1 MRRTI
6 LILAIFLVPSLLF
19 AGGQGEG
26 ASADS
31 GPVTIR
37 YWDSGEL
44 NTFGYQW
51 HSENVEL
58 FNARN
63 EDIQVEYTNTPNGD
77 QYLNKLS
84 TEMAANNVPD
94 FFATWTAGR
103 LEPFVR
109 AGRVHGL
116 NDIIENSEILSDNVN
131 LGNASAATFDGVVY
145 AIPNEV
151 AGEVIYYN
159 TAIFAEY
166 DLEVPETWEDLVD
179 VIEVLNENGVTPFAL
194 ANKDPWPGTIPYM
207 AIFDRVNG
215 PDAYRPAVFEQE
227 AVFNTEP
234 FVKAGEYLYALV
246 EMGAYPQNFN
256 ALDYAEGISM
266 FDDGKAAMRYNGTWE
281 MPGHIEALGD
291 DVDAFTWPVM
301 PEEASETGW
310 PIVQNHAWAIGAS
323 SEHKDA
329 AARFLEFVMSDE
341 RQAVLAEE
349 GYMIA
354 ARNVPF
360 DESKLHPM
368 AAKIATELGSTPNP
382 ILIWDVMLGQNI
394 GKELNLA
401 TQAILGGADI
411 QQTLDSL
418 NRIAEV
424 EWD

>member
-1 MRRTI
+1 M
-6 LILAIFLVPSLLF
+6 
-19 AGGQGEG
+19 
-26 ASADS
+26 
-31 GPVTIR
+31 
-37 YWDSGEL
+37 
-44 NTFGYQW
+44 
-51 HSENVEL
+51 
-58 FNARN
+58 
-63 EDIQVEYTNTPNGD
+63 
-77 QYLNKLS
+77 
-84 TEMAANNVPD
+84 
-94 FFATWTAGR
+94 
-103 LEPFVR
+103 
-109 AGRVHGL
+109 
-116 NDIIENSEILSDNVN
+116 
-131 LGNASAATFDGVVY
+131 FD
-145 AIPNEV
+145 
-151 AGEVIYYN
+151 
-159 TAIFAEY
+159 
-166 DLEVPETWEDLVD
+166 
-179 VIEVLNENGVTPFAL
+179 
-194 ANKDPWPGTIPYM
+194 
-207 AIFDRVNG
+207 
-215 PDAYRPAVFEQE
+215 QE

-266 FDDGKAAMRYNGTWE
+266 FHDGKAAMRFNGTWE

-310 PIVQNHAWAIGAS
+310 LIVQNQAWAIGAS
-323 SEHKDA
+323 SENKDA
-329 AARFLEFVMSDE
+329 AATFLEFVMSDE

-354 ARNVPF
+354 AQNVPF

-411 QQTLDSL
+411 QRTLDSL